1 MGDHNEKPDVYQ
13 PERDQAKQQ
22 IENVDVARIG
32 LMGGIAAVNP
42 MAVAQGVSFGR
53 TNFENHQLNEMKDM
67 VDSAIPE
74 HLEDAG
80 KALWEARDAI
90 NAAAEELSG
99 HIGRIDWHGEAAT
112 AFHTW
117 AGNLVT
123 NAYALGDYA
132 DNVGTHITAAS
143 TGLVSVRKSMPPRD
157 TRLTPMGV
165 HDFPMVTQVAGN
177 KDYQSAVTVE
187 KHRQEAINQM
197 NRLASYYA
205 VTEESLRGEQAPT
218 FGKMPDMGVPKAA
231 GVKRDGDGGGQI
243 SPLRTSGAA
252 RDSGTAHG
260 HSVGAPAGP
269 DAGGAPDSGKKLHD
283 VVVAPDR
290 HVRTEPSQHVGTGI
304 DSVNTLP
311 PDTAKPTV
319 PVSPPTAPAP
329 GGGGGEPIPP
339 VPTGP
344 MPPTVGLP
352 FGREGAGGT
361 RGPAMTPPRMA
372 PPAGHSPR
380 VGGDT
385 GRRPVGP
392 VGRSA
397 VPGQAGEREPVSTVG
412 RAPVGKA
419 SSGEA
424 PLGRAASGKVPVSRN
439 VVGGTPR
446 PVGVPAERMG
456 GAGPTSAARTSGVVG
471 GKPTTPPAQTANGSK
486 VPRGTVI
493 GGETASRN
501 PLGGERPGQRGV
513 IRAPEQEG
521 GDGQASRRPVTTT
534 GSMVGTSNGGVS
546 MARNGGRAAGENALG
561 RGSGANRG
569 TARDGGRKRSRRQQ
583 SPETK

>member
-22 IENVDVARIG
+22 IENVDVARTG

-67 VDSAIPE
+67 VDSASPE

-177 KDYQSAVTVE
+177 KDYQAAVTVE

-218 FGKMPDMGVPKAA
+218 FGKMPDMGVPKADPTSQA
-231 GVKRDGDGGGQI
+231 PWEGSDGGSSLPAMNAAAGDI
-243 SPLRTSGAA
+243 GTTRHHSAVAPSGPQSAE
-252 RDSGTAHG
+252 TL
-260 HSVGAPAGP
+260 
-269 DAGGAPDSGKKLHD
+269 DSGKKPHD
-283 VVVAPDR
+283 VATVPDQR
-290 HVRTEPSQHVGTGI
+290 PDPSQHVGTVI
-304 DSVNTLP
+304 DSAHTLP
-311 PDTAKPTV
+311 PGTVKPTV
-319 PVSPPTAPAP
+319 PVTPPTSPAP
-329 GGGGGEPIPP
+329 GGGGGGPIPP
-339 VPTGP
+339 FPTAP
-344 MPPTVGLP
+344 MPPTVEMP
-352 FGREGAGGT
+352 VGRGGAGGP
-361 RGPAMTPPRMA
+361 RGPVVTPPRMA
-372 PPAGHSPR
+372 PPAGGSSR
-380 VGGDT
+380 VGGGT
-385 GRRPVGP
+385 ARGPVGP
-392 VGRSA
+392 QERPV
-397 VPGQAGEREPVSTVG
+397 VPGQAGARGPVPPAG
-412 RAPVGKA
+412 RTPVGKA
-419 SSGEA
+419 PLSEA
-424 PLGRAASGKVPVSRN
+424 PVGRATAGKASIGRN
-439 VVGGTPR
+439 VIGGTPR
-446 PVGVPAERMG
+446 TVGVPAERVG
-456 GAGPTSAARTSGVVG
+456 GPGPTGAARSSGVVG
-471 GKPTTPPAQTANGSK
+471 GKPTTPPTQAVNGSK
-486 VPRGTVI
+486 VPRGTVV

-501 PLGGERPGQRGV
+501 PRAVERPGQCGV
-513 IRAPEQEG
+513 IKASEQEV
-521 GDGQASRRPVTTT
+521 GDTQVSRRPVPPT
-534 GSMVGTSNGGVS
+534 GGVVGTSNGNVS
-546 MARNGGRAAGENALG
+546 TIRNGARASGENVPGRA
-561 RGSGANRG
+561 S
-569 TARDGGRKRSRRQQ
+569 TAKRRSTRDGGRKPSRRQEA
-583 SPETK
+583 PETE